1 MRQQA
6 VKDSCINHVKNLNFI
21 FYFANIFRME
31 FYNKYILPKLTHW
44 VCSQN
49 DITRSR
55 EKIVPLA
62 KGRILEVGIGSGLNL
77 PFYDPAKVDR
87 VWGLDPSSQLKKIA
101 EKKAVEMP
109 FDVDFIGLSGEDIP
123 LEKKSMDTVLV
134 TYTLCSIPDVL
145 KALNEMKRVLKPGG
159 ELIFCEHG
167 RAPDDNISKW
177 QDRITPTWTKISG
190 GCNLNR
196 PISNLIEESGFKI
209 VNLDAR
215 YNSPLKVI
223 GFNYRGIAVP
233 T

>member
-1 MRQQA
+1 
-6 VKDSCINHVKNLNFI
+6 
-21 FYFANIFRME
+21 ME
-31 FYNKYILPKLTHW
+31 LYDKYILPKLTHW

-49 DITRSR
+49 DITHAR

-77 PFYDPAKVDR
+77 PFYDQTKVDR
-87 VWGLDPSSQLKKIA
+87 VWGLDPSLQLKKIA
-101 EKKAVEMP
+101 KKKAIQMP
-109 FDVDFIGLSGEDIP
+109 FDVDFIGLTGEDIP

-134 TYTLCSIPDVL
+134 TYTLCSIPNVL

-167 RAPDDNISKW
+167 RAPDYNINKW
-177 QDRITPTWTKISG
+177 QDIINPAWTKISG

-209 VNLDAR
+209 VNLDSK
-215 YNSPLKVI
+215 YNSPLKLVS
-223 GFNYRGIAVP
+223 FNYRGVAVP
-233 T
+233 G